1 MQHGHISK
9 ESLEECLPAL
19 KRFAFTLT
27 RNEDRASDLVQDC
40 VERALR
46 KAHLFDGANLRSWLF
61 TVCRRIFL
69 NQIRSEKVRGT
80 AVTVED
86 APQLRLAVGQT
97 QEIHMHFQDVSD
109 AFEKLPMNDKVVLS
123 LVVIEGL
130 KYDEVAALF
139 DVPIGTVRSRL
150 SRARARL
157 QSLIEAKGEEEGTN
171 RTAAL

>member
-1 MQHGHISK
+1 MHGHISP
-9 ESLEECLPAL
+9 EALQECLPAL

-69 NQIRSEKVRGT
+69 NQIRSEKVRGIS
-80 AVTVED
+80 VTMED
-86 APQLRLAVGQT
+86 APQIRLSFNQT
-97 QEIHMHFQDVSD
+97 QEIHMHFQDVAD
-109 AFEKLPMNDKVVLS
+109 AFELLPMNDKVVLS

-130 KYDEVAALF
+130 KYEEVASLF

-157 QSLIEAKGEEEGTN
+157 QGLIEAGAPSEGTK
-171 RTAAL
+171 TAVAV